1 MKYLNLLIK
10 EKRVVNTIKNLHY
23 VLDLGQ
29 AKRLP
34 KIIIVEILTDSASIH
49 TV

>member
-1 MKYLNLLIK
+1 MKRELLIQL
-10 EKRVVNTIKNLHY
+10 KNLHY